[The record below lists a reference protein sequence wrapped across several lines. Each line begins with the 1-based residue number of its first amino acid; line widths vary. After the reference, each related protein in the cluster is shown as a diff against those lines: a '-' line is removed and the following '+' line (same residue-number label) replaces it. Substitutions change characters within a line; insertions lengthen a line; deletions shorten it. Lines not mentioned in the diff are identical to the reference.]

1 MENVSEL
8 DKIKILLTLEEVQVQ
23 VYVNKMSNWQR
34 TKWARDGYS
43 ILEDKLTH
51 FSTLKR

>member
-8 DKIKILLTLEEVQVQ
+8 DKIKALLTPEEVQ

-43 ILEDKLTH
+43 ILEDKLAH
-51 FSTLKR
+51 FSTMTR